1 MVSYKTDTAAFK
13 RMQDEQ
19 QKARTSTYQ
28 TVWKTKESGWAMPE
42 SEKRIRGN
50 SIAKE
55 AWKNRLLKSSYR
67 SAGAA
72 VAQAARMG
80 RNALRRGN

>member
-28 TVWKTKESGWAMPE
+28 TVWRTKESGWAMPE
-42 SEKRIRGN
+42 SEKKVRWN
-50 SIAKE
+50 LTAKE
-55 AWKNRLLKSSYR
+55 AAKNRLVKSSYAG
-67 SAGAA
+67 AGAA
-72 VAQAARMG
+72 VAQAAKMG
-80 RNALRRGN
+80 RNLLRRGR